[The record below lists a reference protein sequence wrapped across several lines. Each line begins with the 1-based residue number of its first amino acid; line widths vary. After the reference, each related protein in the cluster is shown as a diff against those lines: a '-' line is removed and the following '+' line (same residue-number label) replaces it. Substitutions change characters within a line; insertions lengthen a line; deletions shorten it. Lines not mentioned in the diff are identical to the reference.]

1 MNSLFGISK
10 KFCLHYDSGYNHKPL
25 AILCHVDYAILGS
38 TVLVQ
43 LIEIIDNDLILSK
56 IYANTHEKIH
66 LSAARYRHA
75 PIFHPTFRRKFTL
88 ID

>member
-43 LIEIIDNDLILSK
+43 LIEIMDNDLILSK
-56 IYANTHEKIH
+56 IYANTNEKID
-66 LSAARYRHA
+66 LSIVQYR
-75 PIFHPTFRRKFTL
+75 
-88 ID
+88 